1 MTLNGSGTITGLSA
15 GGLPDGVI
23 QQTDIASGVAG
34 TGPAFRAKMSGTQ
47 SPTANTW
54 TKVQMN
60 SEDWDTASCYDPTT
74 NYRFTPNI
82 AGYYL
87 INVSAWNQNANTG
100 YRIDT
105 AIYKNG
111 STYVTFA
118 GPANSVSYGNGKG
131 SDLVYLNG
139 TTDYVECY
147 ALVNLASV
155 VYEGVFSGALVRAA

>member
-1 MTLNGSGTITGLSA
+1 MPIDQITSA
-15 GGLPDGVI
+15 SI
-23 QQTDIASGVAG
+23 ENASIAQVDLATGVAG

-74 NYRFTPNI
+74 NYRFTPNV

-111 STYVTFA
+111 STYVIFA

-147 ALVNLASV
+147 ALVNPASV
-155 VYEGVFSGALVRAA
+155 VYDGVFSGALVRAA

>member
-1 MTLNGSGTITGLSA
+1 MTFDGSGTITGLAA
-15 GGLPDGVI
+15 GGLPDATI
-23 QQTDIASGVAG
+23 TQADLAAGVAG
-34 TGPAFRAKMSGTQ
+34 TGPTFRAKMSGNQ

-60 SEDWDTASCYDPTT
+60 SEDWDTAGCYDPTT
-74 NYRFTPNI
+74 NYRFTPNV

-87 INVSAWNQNANTG
+87 ISISVKNQNASTS
-100 YRIDT
+100 YRIDA

-111 STYVTFA
+111 LAYVFFA
-118 GPANSVSYGNGKG
+118 GPSNSTSYGNSNG

-147 ALVNLASV
+147 ALVDPASV
-155 VYEGVFSGALVRAA
+155 VYDGVFSGVLARAA